1 MDLSLYQKTVS
12 EKIER
17 ISDILI
23 QMNKLSILKD
33 HLSFYGGTALNFLY
47 LNAPRLSEDLDF
59 NYRQT
64 DSRNWGEVRSDIDN
78 ETKRIL
84 YDLGYGEENI
94 KIQPTYNLCRFY
106 IRYLNSMDRK
116 DFIKIETGY
125 MRRIPILKNDK
136 FEEFIHPTTEKRIE
150 IKTPV
155 SEELFA
161 NKFCTLFSR
170 EEISPRDIFDVYNIS
185 KAKFDL
191 PLFCDIV
198 MIESIFMK
206 INIDSFSK
214 ARFREK
220 KQGDRIRD
228 LVVKKFDWEVLSE
241 EVISFIER
249 IQSEL
254 RNLGYSE
261 FMGEFERSQKID
273 LDALK
278 NRNKINKG
286 IQKHPI
292 ILWRIEKESSKI

>member
-1 MDLSLYQKTVS
+1 MDLTLYQETVS

-33 HLSFYGGTALNFLY
+33 HMSFYGGTALNFLY
-47 LNAPRLSEDLDF
+47 LDAPRLSEDLDF

-64 DSRNWGEVRSDIDN
+64 DSRDWGEVRSVIDK

-84 YDLGYGEENI
+84 SDLDYSENDI

-106 IRYLNSMDRK
+106 IQYLNSKNLK

-125 MRRIPILKNDK
+125 MRRIPILKNDTFK
-136 FEEFIHPTTEKRIE
+136 EFIHPATEKRVK
-150 IKTPV
+150 IKTPR

-170 EEISPRDIFDVYNIS
+170 EETSSRDIFDVYNIS
-185 KAKFDL
+185 KEKFDL
-191 PLFCDIV
+191 SLFCDIV
-198 MIESIFMK
+198 MIESLFMK
-206 INIDSFSK
+206 INIDSFPME
-214 ARFREK
+214 RFNKK

-228 LVVKKFDWEVLSE
+228 LVVKNFDWKILSQ

-254 RNLGYSE
+254 STFGYSE
-261 FMGEFERSQKID
+261 FIREFERSHKID
-273 LDALK
+273 IDALK
-278 NRNKINKG
+278 NKNKINKG

-292 ILWRIEKESSKI
+292 ILWMIEEESSKI